1 MGKERK
7 QIMNEHTEMTNKQK
21 KQLAADE
28 FKRKYQR
35 YWLMYWGLFFV
46 AALSFICGLVL
57 PFMRE
62 DIVVRLTWGTLAV
75 SLFYALGFLT
85 VGEGAFNFWFDKITD
100 SDPDNNT
107 QKLIAGVMIALSGL
121 VSLSTALAT
130 SYIIAWW
137 IKIFDTFVSIPA
149 WAQKYIAIII
159 PVMVIVNVAAG
170 TMFKWV
176 SDEAY
181 SERENNAR
189 IREAKNRAIQA
200 QAKARA
206 DYMEANAPI
215 LARQMGEIEAQ
226 DQLDALQAQINEKR
240 SKRGQNPANTPT
252 VSYAQDVGQLDY
264 LRPPHGD
271 RQHPDL
277 LLARVPGAGQILQE
291 WREYDNNKV
300 NGNGAADPSRRRS

>member
-1 MGKERK
+1 M
-7 QIMNEHTEMTNKQK
+7 MSEHIEMTNKQK

-107 QKLIAGVMIALSGL
+107 QKWIAGIMIALSGA

-130 SYIIAWW
+130 SYIVAWW
-137 IKIFDTFVSIPA
+137 IKIFDSFVTIPA

-170 TMFKWV
+170 VMFKWV

-240 SKRGQNPANTPT
+240 SKRGQPVETSL
-252 VSYAQDVGQLDY
+252 SYQEIVRQLDE
-264 LRPPHGD
+264 LK
-271 RQHPDL
+271 
-277 LLARVPGAGQILQE
+277 
-291 WREYDNNKV
+291 NNNNHK
-300 NGNGAADPSRRRS
+300 AEPDPSSRRS